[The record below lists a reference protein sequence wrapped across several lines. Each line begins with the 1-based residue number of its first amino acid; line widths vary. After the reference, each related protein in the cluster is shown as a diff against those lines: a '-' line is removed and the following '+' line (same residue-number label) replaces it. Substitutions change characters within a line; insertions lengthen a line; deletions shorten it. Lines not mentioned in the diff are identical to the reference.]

1 MVTDSRQKLS
11 FGNIIVGTSP
21 GGAEVYLD
29 GKPILDSQRRIAKTP
44 SMILGVLEGTHNVT
58 FIKLGYND
66 TTISVN
72 VLEEQYVKA
81 YAILNTAMMR
91 YPIMLSSDPTTDQ
104 SLQPAP
110 GWPALPIP
118 QVPYGHIVANTIP
131 DGAEVYLDGQPIFD
145 SLGLIA
151 KTPVTILDIVT
162 GIHKVTFK
170 KQGYFDENVNVSIQN
185 GLYSDV
191 GAVLRLRMAPQY

>member
-1 MVTDSRQKLS
+1 MSTK
-11 FGNIIVGTSP
+11 FGHIIVNTRP

-29 GKPILDSQRRIAKTP
+29 GRPILDSQRRIAKTP
-44 SMILGVLEGTHNVT
+44 SMILGVSEGAHNVT

-72 VLEEQYVKA
+72 VLEEQSAEA
-81 YAILNTAMMR
+81 YAILNTTMMR
-91 YPIMLSSDPTTDQ
+91 YPVMLSSSPSTDQ

-131 DGAEVYLDGQPIFD
+131 DRAEVYLDGQPVFD
-145 SLGLIA
+145 SVGRVA
-151 KTPVTILDIVT
+151 TTPVTVLDIST
-162 GIHKVTFK
+162 GVHKVTFK
-170 KQGYFDENVNVSIQN
+170 KQGYFDENVDVLIQN